1 MHRTTRS
8 ARPAAALA
16 LALAAALVVPG
27 AAIAVTT
34 DPTTDPAPA
43 TTSAPTT
50 TAPTTTAPATTA
62 PSATTTADP
71 TGTTS
76 TGDTATTT
84 GTPTT
89 PATSAT
95 TATTGSASSTTAP
108 STTSAPARNAPAKSP
123 AKRQASSSATV
134 TFDAAN
140 GASPARLS
148 GSTAEQAGY
157 AAGFMVRTLTS
168 NEDHYNYPGGK
179 YFDGGNTIDA
189 ILGLDGAKVG
199 KAEADAAFAYLGNNL
214 ALYNGGDPKTGLYA
228 GSTGKALIAVVAHG
242 GDPRAFGGQD
252 LLDLL
257 SQSLGA
263 AEPGRYS
270 DLPATGCGYDP
281 CDYSN
286 TIGQALDII
295 GVGRATG
302 SAPQEAVDY
311 LLAQQCADGGFRGE
325 LAAAGGTCTSD
336 IDATAFAVQ
345 AVIGLRG
352 TVDPAVTRA
361 LTFLA
366 GKQASNGGFLNGDG
380 QYNANT
386 AGVAAQAFA
395 AGGRSAELALAQGFL
410 ASLQMDC
417 AFASG
422 LRGGIAFTAA
432 DRSTLAS
439 TPGDTAALDRALR
452 ATPQATLGLAGGT
465 LLSVGSDGATSA
477 VPAPSCP
484 TTSTSTTSTTTATTG
499 VPTGSAPGTSAAAAP
514 AGTPG
519 EAPAAS
525 ATPGALAFTGADVAM
540 TALAGLVLL
549 LVGAAALVLARRKG
563 AHA

>member
-1 MHRTTRS
+1 MHPTVRS
-8 ARPAAALA
+8 ARPAAVLT
-16 LALAAALVVPG
+16 LALAAALVAPG
-27 AAIAVTT
+27 AATAVTT
-34 DPTTDPAPA
+34 DPTTATTTAPA
-43 TTSAPTT
+43 TTTSPGPTTTADPTSTTSTGGTTTPGTGAPTT
-50 TAPTTTAPATTA
+50 TAPTGTAPTATGTGSGSTTGSSGTST
-62 PSATTTADP
+62 SATTTARSP
-71 TGTTS
+71 AART
-76 TGDTATTT
+76 
-84 GTPTT
+84 
-89 PATSAT
+89 ATSA
-95 TATTGSASSTTAP
+95 AARAASS
-108 STTSAPARNAPAKSP
+108 
-123 AKRQASSSATV
+123 TV

-140 GASPARLS
+140 GASAARLS

-189 ILGLDGAKVG
+189 ILGLDGANVG